1 MWRAIVRHL
10 PGNAE
15 FMQGSGKLV
24 GCLPLDLAFADRTGV
39 ILCSMAL
46 MLAFDKHKGEIDK
59 IVNST
64 CIRGSLV
71 S

>member
-24 GCLPLDLAFADRTGV
+24 GCLPLDLAFADRTAV
-39 ILCSMAL
+39 ILRNMAFV
-46 MLAFDKHKGEIDK
+46 LAFDEHEGEIHK
-59 IVNST
+59 IFDST
-64 CIRGSLV
+64 CIRGPLV